1 MSSSWCMYCSLH
13 PSQWKS
19 IYHERT
25 SQHVEDHELWTIDK
39 QKRYAE
45 KKCSKGAKRCK
56 TKKGIVNN
64 PLIPFIEPKNYIF
77 PLLHF
82 EIGMINNVLD
92 SLRSFVQ
99 QQIEVISGKK
109 KCARKNVIIA
119 NVSLTRLK
127 ERTDCFNE
135 SGGAIELRSL
145 KVEIVHLN
153 QALREAGNTADRTAS
168 LLAERQQK
176 MERVNYYTNEQKL
189 LKEDMDRK
197 RKALSTAK
205 AALKKYSRRKP
216 S

>member
-1 MSSSWCMYCSLH
+1 M
-13 PSQWKS
+13 QN
-19 IYHERT
+19 
-25 SQHVEDHELWTIDK
+25 
-39 QKRYAE
+39 
-45 KKCSKGAKRCK
+45 K
-56 TKKGIVNN
+56 TKGIVSN

-99 QQIEVISGKK
+99 QQVEVLSDKEK
-109 KCARKNVIIA
+109 WARNNVIIA
-119 NVSLTRLK
+119 DVSLTRLK
-127 ERTDCFNE
+127 ERTDYFNE

-145 KVEIVHLN
+145 KVQIVHLN

-168 LLAERQQK
+168 LLAERQQQ

-189 LKEDMDRK
+189 LKEDMDWK